1 MRIPYISSHQ
11 TESGFEACCAA
22 KVASLLNSEL
32 LKDYH
37 YGAADER
44 STSSYSK
51 LNPRHLQNAREM
63 LLAALAPLNDTTF
76 EIRTTVVPDLVHKAQ
91 GDIDMFLLIRCL
103 GETEEAAREQVAAS
117 FLALFPI
124 LVTYLPEADL
134 KLVKTA
140 EELEQS
146 LKPFKINH
154 ATAVVRR
161 TQDVPLVSVV
171 VPNNVGFLGNE
182 SKKAEKQDIVLQHLA
197 PWIPSY
203 DDWGRLLEI
212 LAGQMEPTMLLVRL
226 HYCADLEKERQRLND
241 IVEICEVALS
251 GAEANECALRK
262 TVSMFEE
269 QSVVRQESLNHPCFN
284 VAAMITSGRPVPTTL
299 AAAFGTAI
307 SGRRMGGEEPAWLQ
321 GGHEILSVDGSFM
334 AADYFPEKAPF
345 SIGEAAC
352 AFRLPSP
359 PSRDIPGLPVQRY
372 RANLAMLP
380 SDLDDSPAYIKL
392 FLNEF
397 QGMSQPVHIDP
408 DDRMRHT
415 YIMGQTGTGKSSLME
430 NMIAQD
436 IRAGRGLAVIDPH
449 GDMVDNILARI
460 PVERAEDVIILDLL
474 DRERPVGFNM
484 LQWADIPERDLIIDE
499 LYRTLD
505 HIYDMRETGGPIF
518 EQHFRNMMKLLMG
531 DAPRPGFV
539 PTLLE
544 FIRCY
549 TDDGFR
555 HWLMESINDQQVIDF
570 VKEAEAAGGDT
581 KLANIAPYVTSK
593 FGRFVNDT
601 TLKNIVGQEETNIDF
616 DKVMSEGKICL
627 IKLGKGRFGSQVSA
641 LLANM
646 LVTRFKFSAMKRG
659 EMPKEERRD
668 FFMYIDESN
677 SLPQDNFSELL
688 AEARKYRLGL
698 ILATQ
703 YCSQLGNVSGGG
715 DDLLS
720 AIFGNVGSL
729 ITFRTGSQDA
739 EVLAKGFAP
748 YFNSLDLQSLPNF
761 FGYARMNLKG
771 QSTMPFSFRTELDPA
786 PVNEELGKRIKSLSR
801 LKYGQDA
808 RIVEASIF
816 RRSCTWEADGQKEPL
831 KDMVP
836 SFVNFMAL
844 DLGYLALDAPI
855 KVDGLL
861 YGAELLTVRD
871 IIACSKSKL
880 VEEKGFTLNQVQML
894 ERCLEKLGCCLQ
906 EWEPLQKRKD
916 TEIEEINESFLDELE
931 KDLAGV
937 SSAVQELENT
947 VTVKEEVF

>member
-1 MRIPYISSHQ
+1 MRIPYISSHRLE
-11 TESGFEACCAA
+11 TGFEACCAA

-32 LKDYH
+32 LREYH
-37 YGAADER
+37 YGAADE
-44 STSSYSK
+44 SATSSFSK

-63 LLAALAPLNDTTF
+63 LLAALAPMTDTTF
-76 EIRTTVVPDLVHKAQ
+76 EIRISVVPDLLHKAQ
-91 GDIDMFLLIRCL
+91 GDIDMSLLIRCL
-103 GETEEAAREQVAAS
+103 GNSEEAAREQAAAS

-124 LVTYLPEADL
+124 LVTCLPEADL
-134 KLVKTA
+134 KLIKTDV
-140 EELEQS
+140 ELEHYC
-146 LKPFKINH
+146 KPFEINH
-154 ATAVVRR
+154 AVAVIRR

-171 VPNNVGFLGNE
+171 VPNNVGFLGKE
-182 SKKAEKQDIVLQHLA
+182 SKKSDRQDIVLQHLA

-226 HYCADLEKERQRLND
+226 RYCADLEEERQRLND

-269 QSVVRQESLNHPCFN
+269 QSVARQESLNHPCFN
-284 VAAMITSGRPVPTTL
+284 VTAMITSGRPVPAPL
-299 AAAFGTAI
+299 AAAFGSAI

-321 GGHEILSVDGSFM
+321 GGHEILTVEDSFM
-334 AADYFPEKAPF
+334 DADYFPEKAPF

-352 AFRLPSP
+352 AFRFPSP
-359 PSRDIPGLPVQRY
+359 PSRDIPGLPVQRF

-380 SDLDDSPAYIKL
+380 PDLDDSPASIKL

-430 NMIAQD
+430 NMIVQD

-460 PVERAEDVIILDLL
+460 PIERAEDVIILDLL

-499 LYRTLD
+499 LYQTLD
-505 HIYDMRETGGPIF
+505 HIYDMKQAGGPIF

-531 DAPRPGFV
+531 DAPREGFV

-549 TDDGFR
+549 TDTDFR
-555 HWLMESINDQQVIDF
+555 HRLMESINDQQVIDF
-570 VKEAEAAGGDT
+570 IKEAEAAGGDT

-601 TLKNIVGQEETNIDF
+601 TLKNIVGQDETSFNF
-616 DKVMSEGKICL
+616 DEIMRDGKICL
-627 IKLGKGRFGSQVSA
+627 IKLGKGRFGSQVSG

-646 LVTRFKFSAMKRG
+646 LVARFKFSAMKRG
-659 EMPKEERRD
+659 EMSMEDRRD
-668 FFMYIDESN
+668 FFLYVDEAHN
-677 SLPQDNFSELL
+677 LPQENFSELL

-698 ILATQ
+698 IMATQ

-739 EVLAKGFAP
+739 DVLAKGFAP
-748 YFNSLDLQSLPNF
+748 YFNCLDLQSLPNF

-771 QSTMPFSFRTELDPA
+771 QSTMPFSFRTELDIT
-786 PVNEELGKRIKSLSR
+786 PVNEELGKRIRSLSR

-816 RRSCTWEADGQKEPL
+816 RRSCSWESFDSAEPQKNI
-831 KDMVP
+831 VP
-836 SFVNFMAL
+836 SFVNFTAL
-844 DLGYLALDAPI
+844 DLGYLALDAPGSI
-855 KVDGLL
+855 DALL
-861 YGAELLTVRD
+861 QKSALLTLRD
-871 IIACSKSKL
+871 IITCSKNNL
-880 VEEKGFTLNQVQML
+880 IEEKGFSLREVQKL
-894 ERCLEKLGCCLQ
+894 ERCLEPLGIYLP
-906 EWEPLQKRKD
+906 ELEPFQKR
-916 TEIEEINESFLDELE
+916 NETKSDENSDIWGELE
-931 KDLAGV
+931 ASMASLN
-937 SSAVQELENT
+937 SAVQEAKNT
-947 VTVKEEVF
+947 VTMIEEV